1 MQSIRRLYVT
11 KKGPFAQDAQRM
23 LNDLKKNLLISG
35 LTDVKI
41 FNRYDVGGLDD
52 AAFEAAKNMI
62 FSEPPVDAVYD
73 TLPAGKDDTVLA
85 IEYLPGQYDQRA
97 DSAMQCLQMLTM
109 NSDSAVRTAQVIVL
123 SGTLSADDIAAI
135 KHYCIN
141 PVEAREASLDPV
153 TDLSMAWEKPADV
166 PVIDGFDTM
175 DDAALRELSAHM
187 GLAMSFDDLKLF
199 LCQFSRLI

>member
-62 FSEPPVDAVYD
+62 FSEPPVDAY
-73 TLPAGKDDTVLA
+73 
-85 IEYLPGQYDQRA
+85 
-97 DSAMQCLQMLTM
+97 TM
-109 NSDSAVRTAQVIVL
+109 NCR
-123 SGTLSADDIAAI
+123 
-135 KHYCIN
+135 
-141 PVEAREASLDPV
+141 PVKTIRYWQSNICRGSMTSVPIRRCNACRCSL
-153 TDLSMAWEKPADV
+153 
-166 PVIDGFDTM
+166 
-175 DDAALRELSAHM
+175 
-187 GLAMSFDDLKLF
+187 
-199 LCQFSRLI
+199 